1 MSNVRRRTFRESQR
15 PPRVRVTARTPSRLE
30 GRGVEGREP
39 SPSLSIGSER
49 SDCSARHLFGLER
62 TRRMGPGDHRHP
74 CACFACALCLCRDR
88 CFPRVKHLLRR
99 ERPSHQGDPQLD
111 EQRLSPWDARE
122 TQHMLA
128 EECRASGGG
137 ICKVCGS
144 SAWRF
149 VRSGVHCFRCFSFQN
164 REGYVSL
171 RTPDNMLP
179 TPKTKRK
186 SSSSGVRTESVL
198 LSSGKE
204 EPRKEKT
211 PQEEMAAARIAA
223 AVTRAK
229 PDYSLLEPEE
239 YPEAPPDTSLVMM
252 EGSHCDKDLLNF
264 MAIKLDLK
272 EFSVDN
278 IKVLSKKAESWME
291 HHRPY
296 WSMAKRN
303 RMLKGTLAAFTAT
316 RKSTYG
322 QLEEKILEHASVV
335 QYGFKKTLLQR
346 TVQSELDRSY
356 ISSMAV
362 RNKIVRGMMP
372 TLGISPMV
380 YVFLVLSFL
389 TVVVPG
395 VPGFLLFVGT
405 LVFACFGMAQMGWRC
420 IFSLKWEDLLKNI

>member
-1 MSNVRRRTFRESQR
+1 
-15 PPRVRVTARTPSRLE
+15 
-30 GRGVEGREP
+30 
-39 SPSLSIGSER
+39 
-49 SDCSARHLFGLER
+49 
-62 TRRMGPGDHRHP
+62 
-74 CACFACALCLCRDR
+74 
-88 CFPRVKHLLRR
+88 
-99 ERPSHQGDPQLD
+99 
-111 EQRLSPWDARE
+111 
-122 TQHMLA
+122 
-128 EECRASGGG
+128 
-137 ICKVCGS
+137 
-144 SAWRF
+144 
-149 VRSGVHCFRCFSFQN
+149 
-164 REGYVSL
+164 
-171 RTPDNMLP
+171 
-179 TPKTKRK
+179 
-186 SSSSGVRTESVL
+186 
-198 LSSGKE
+198 
-204 EPRKEKT
+204 
-211 PQEEMAAARIAA
+211 
-223 AVTRAK
+223 
-229 PDYSLLEPEE
+229 
-239 YPEAPPDTSLVMM
+239 M